1 MRKIESRITKIERE
15 IQSQNTIPK
24 SEGFIS
30 FSPYETEEE
39 KELKIEKRLEQLR
52 QKYGEDV
59 SREDIVIMRIVYD
72 KPAASGKDELIEQY
86 AHTRGC

>member
-1 MRKIESRITKIERE
+1 MKINARIKKIERE
-15 IQSQNTIPK
+15 LRDQILIPN
-24 SEGFIS
+24 SERFIS
-30 FSPYETEEE
+30 FSPNETEEE

-52 QKYGEDV
+52 KKYGEDV
-59 SREDIVIMRIVYD
+59 SREDIIFLRIVYD

>member
-1 MRKIESRITKIERE
+1 MRINARLKKIERE
-15 IQSQNTIPK
+15 LQDQIRIPN

-30 FSPYETEEE
+30 FSPNETEEE

-59 SREDIVIMRIVYD
+59 PRQDIVIMRVIYD
-72 KPAASGKDELIEQY
+72 DKLLSGKDELISKE
-86 AHTRGC
+86 R

>member
-1 MRKIESRITKIERE
+1 MKAKSRIKKIERE
-15 IQSQNTIPK
+15 IEGQRRIPN

-30 FSPYETEEE
+30 FSPNETEQE

-52 QKYGEDV
+52 RKYGDDV

-72 KPAASGKDELIEQY
+72 TPAVPGKDELSEQY